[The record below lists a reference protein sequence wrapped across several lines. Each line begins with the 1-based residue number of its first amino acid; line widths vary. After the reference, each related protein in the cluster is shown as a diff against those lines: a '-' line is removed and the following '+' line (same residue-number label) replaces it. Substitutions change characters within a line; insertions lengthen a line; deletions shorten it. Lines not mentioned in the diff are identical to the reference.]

1 MMKKTIIASMVLAVG
16 CTAIISPVYAAHQPV
31 AINPSPDKY
40 TYYVKDYIGM
50 RLSEVGY
57 VSLGGDLRDQYGIES
72 VLLTLINDDGTYID
86 LEDEES
92 LKDYVV
98 VGQNEKPNTE
108 IKFMYGLDENGD
120 EDDAFPILSCEEI
133 VLKVE
138 ANDGSEI
145 NEDTSLTE
153 INTSPDR
160 YTFYV
165 KDYTGRNLAS
175 CGYKTLGGDLRD
187 AYGEGSVKIVPR
199 LEDGTTISVE
209 DEEALKSYKVV
220 SQNIEPNTEFKME
233 YSVDENGIEENYV
246 EHQGYEEVS
255 VTVQQI
261 DNQNITEEQ
270 SDSEEETIATT
281 ANAEGI
287 RPEIKEAIDSYET
300 FMNDYCDFMKK
311 YAESNDQA
319 SLLIDYMDYLNK
331 FSDFSDKVDAIKDD
345 LTDEEN
351 AYYLEVM
358 NRVNLKLIESAN

>member
-1 MMKKTIIASMVLAVG
+1 MMKKSIVSMVLAVG
-16 CTAIISPVYAAHQPV
+16 CATIISPVYAAHQPV

-50 RLSEVGY
+50 RLSEAGY
-57 VSLGGDLRDQYGIES
+57 VSLGGDLRDQYGTES
-72 VLLTLINDDGTYID
+72 VLLTLINDDGKYID

-120 EDDAFPILSCEEI
+120 EDDTFPILSCEEI
-133 VLKVE
+133 VLKVQP
-138 ANDGSEI
+138 NDGLEI

-160 YTFYV
+160 YTFYI

-209 DEEALKSYKVV
+209 DEEALKGYKVV
-220 SQNIEPNTEFKME
+220 SQNIEPNSEFKME

-246 EHQGYEEVS
+246 EHQGYEELS
-255 VTVQQI
+255 VTVQKI
-261 DNQNITEEQ
+261 DNQNTTEEPPV
-270 SDSEEETIATT
+270 SEETT
-281 ANAEGI
+281 STTDADGI
-287 RPEIKEAIDSYET
+287 RPEVKEAIDSYET

-311 YAESNDQA
+311 YAESDDQA
-319 SLLIDYMDYLNK
+319 SLLTDYMDYLNK
-331 FSDFSDKVDAIKDD
+331 FSDFSDKVDAINDD

-351 AYYLEVM
+351 AYYLEVI